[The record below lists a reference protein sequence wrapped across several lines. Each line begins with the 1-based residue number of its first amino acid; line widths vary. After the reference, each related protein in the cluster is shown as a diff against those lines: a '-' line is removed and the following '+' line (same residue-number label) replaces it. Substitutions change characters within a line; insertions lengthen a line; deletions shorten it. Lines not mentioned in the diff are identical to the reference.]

1 MKTGEFTVCLRSVEA
16 AGGVMAVAY
25 TAAGLYALEFPQKQG
40 KEGYMAVGQADPTW
54 LQNLATDLGFYFNGE
69 PVSFDCPLDYSG
81 YPPFFKQVLAVCAK
95 IAFGQRRTYAWLA
108 AEVGSPKAV
117 RAAGQ
122 AMARNRTPIVI
133 PCHRVLRSDG
143 GLGGFAG
150 GLSWKEKLWA
160 LEVATSKPYYNC
172 LSSLGQVGSD
182 FAGED

>member
-1 MKTGEFTVCLRSVEA
+1 MKTGEFAVFRRSAEV

-25 TAAGLYALEFPQKQG
+25 TAAGLYALELPQAEG
-40 KEGYMAVGQADPTW
+40 KEGYAAIGQSDPAW
-54 LQNLATDLGFYFNGE
+54 LQRLAADLGCYFNGE
-69 PVSFDCPLDYSG
+69 PVSFECPLDYSG
-81 YPPFFKQVLAVCAK
+81 YPPFFKQILAACAK
-95 IAFGQRRTYAWLA
+95 IAFGQRRTYGWLA

-150 GLSWKEKLWA
+150 GLSWKEKLLA
-160 LEVATSKPYYNC
+160 LEVDTSEQSYDC
-172 LSSLGQVGSD
+172 LSSLGQVGSVLTGKD
-182 FAGED
+182 